1 MTAAKNKQP
10 GPVGLFIMKKFTFA
24 EADRIL
30 KGAEHLSKG
39 KPDEFVYMVNVVL
52 SHVKERNPK
61 MERTVVSNDFEGY
74 ADFYSW
80 FYSFMVSDR
89 A

>member
-1 MTAAKNKQP
+1 
-10 GPVGLFIMKKFTFA
+10 MKKFTFA

-30 KGAEHLSKG
+30 KGSEHLAKG
-39 KPDEFVYMVNVVL
+39 RPDEFATMVDIVL
-52 SHVKERNPK
+52 NHVKERNPGMAK
-61 MERTVVSNDFEGY
+61 TVVASEFEGY

>member
-1 MTAAKNKQP
+1 
-10 GPVGLFIMKKFTFA
+10 MKKFTFA

-30 KGAEHLSKG
+30 KGSEHLAKG
-39 KPDEFVYMVNVVL
+39 KPDEFSSMVNSVL
-52 SHVKERNPK
+52 AHVKERNPNMAK
-61 MERTVVSNDFEGY
+61 TVISSDFESY

-80 FYSFMVSDR
+80 FYSFLVSDR